1 MRIKIVHTIIISVLS
16 QYSQQ
21 KEIVR
26 ERERERERESK
37 LWLIL
42 CMLVLVIMTILI
54 NIMAF

>member
-26 ERERERERESK
+26 ERERERESK